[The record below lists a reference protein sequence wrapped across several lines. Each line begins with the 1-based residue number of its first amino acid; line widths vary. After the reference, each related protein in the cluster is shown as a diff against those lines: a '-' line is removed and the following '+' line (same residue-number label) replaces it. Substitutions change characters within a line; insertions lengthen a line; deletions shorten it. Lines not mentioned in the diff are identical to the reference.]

1 MKKAIIIG
9 ATSGIG
15 QEVAGILVQQG
26 WRIGIAGRRKE
37 VLRSMQQAN
46 LIDRLG
52 GMDLFFL
59 SSGVGFQNRNLEP
72 EIELN
77 TARTNVEGFI
87 RMVTAAFDYF
97 KKTKNGHIAVISSIA
112 GTKGLGVAPAYSA
125 TKRFQNTYIDA
136 LAQLARMQ
144 HLNIRFTDIR
154 PGFVAT
160 DLLRNG
166 KYPMLMHADKVAEYI
181 VRALKH
187 KKRVKVIDGRYRL
200 LVFFWRMIPRWLWER
215 LPIKN

>member
-1 MKKAIIIG
+1 MPYYTLQTDRPI
-9 ATSGIG
+9 
-15 QEVAGILVQQG
+15 
-26 WRIGIAGRRKE
+26 RRHGFIFPQ
-37 VLRSMQQAN
+37 LR
-46 LIDRLG
+46 RG
-52 GMDLFFL
+52 Y
-59 SSGVGFQNRNLEP
+59 QNRNLEP

-97 KKTKNGHIAVISSIA
+97 KKTKKGHIAVISSIA

-160 DLLRNG
+160 DLLR
-166 KYPMLMHADKVAEYI
+166 KRQVSDDWIDIAD
-181 VRALKH
+181 
-187 KKRVKVIDGRYRL
+187 
-200 LVFFWRMIPRWLWER
+200 
-215 LPIKN
+215 

>member
-26 WRIGIAGRRKE
+26 WRIGIAGRREE

-46 LIDRLG
+46 PQQIEIQHLDVTKENAVLHLTELIDRLG

-59 SSGVGFQNRNLEP
+59 SSGVGYQNRNLEP

-97 KKTKNGHIAVISSIA
+97 KKDK
-112 GTKGLGVAPAYSA
+112 
-125 TKRFQNTYIDA
+125 KRTYRCNQFHSRYQGIGS
-136 LAQLARMQ
+136 RT
-144 HLNIRFTDIR
+144 R
-154 PGFVAT
+154 
-160 DLLRNG
+160 LLR
-166 KYPMLMHADKVAEYI
+166 HQTVSEYI
-181 VRALKH
+181 HRCFGTTRTDAAS
-187 KKRVKVIDGRYRL
+187 
-200 LVFFWRMIPRWLWER
+200 
-215 LPIKN
+215 